1 MTRVKIC
8 GLTDPAQAIACA
20 ELGVWAV
27 GLVLWPESPRFC
39 KPEAAEEIGQ
49 LLKRRVAVVGV
60 FVDQA
65 LDEIAWAADRFG
77 LTHVQLHGHE
87 GPAFCSE
94 VARRT
99 GCKVIKAVQVRD
111 AAQVRSLRPYRVD
124 YHLLDAFVAGV
135 PGGSGHT
142 FNWELARLHH
152 GGVPVI
158 LAGGLTPDNVG
169 QAIATVR
176 PFAVDVS
183 SGVERAPGDKDLA
196 RVRAFVRAV
205 AAADAALQAADR
217 PINTPRKTA
226 TPTPRSGVGAARATA
241 RGAARPRRSR
251 GGARGDRRGG
261 DSVAQA
267 AGRARGR
274 AGRSARRGR

>member
-8 GLTDPAQAIACA
+8 GLTDPAQALACA

-39 KPEAAEEIGQ
+39 QPEAAEEIGQ
-49 LLKRRVAVVGV
+49 RLKRRVALVGV
-60 FVDQA
+60 FVDQT

-124 YHLLDAFVAGV
+124 YHLLDAYVPGA

-142 FNWELARLHH
+142 FNWELARLHD
-152 GGVPVI
+152 GAVPVI

-205 AAADAALQAADR
+205 AAADAPAQAADR
-217 PINTPRKTA
+217 AGDTPRNTG
-226 TPTPRSGVGAARATA
+226 TPTPRSAAGAVRATTRGAARA
-241 RGAARPRRSR
+241 RRSR
-251 GGARGDRRGG
+251 AAARGDRRGG
-261 DSVAQA
+261 DGVAQA
-267 AGRARGR
+267 VGRARGR
-274 AGRSARRGR
+274 AGRRARRGS